1 MGHDAR
7 LKSHFLKGYMPDIVL
22 VFFANEILSTK
33 VVEIIGTE
41 KPSSLDNITL
51 SSCLISSTILVYF
64 NWLNYH
70 ADFLFPAFV
79 CRAGLFSAFEAAR
92 G

>member
-1 MGHDAR
+1 MGHDTR

-51 SSCLISSTILVYF
+51 PSCLISSTILVYF
-64 NWLNYH
+64 
-70 ADFLFPAFV
+70 
-79 CRAGLFSAFEAAR
+79 
-92 G
+92 

>member
-1 MGHDAR
+1 MGHDTR

-41 KPSSLDNITL
+41 NRLR
-51 SSCLISSTILVYF
+51 STISLCRLV
-64 NWLNYH
+64 
-70 ADFLFPAFV
+70 
-79 CRAGLFSAFEAAR
+79 
-92 G
+92 

>member
-33 VVEIIGTE
+33 VVENWKIQCKMPPKT
-41 KPSSLDNITL
+41 KRFYP
-51 SSCLISSTILVYF
+51 LV
-64 NWLNYH
+64 
-70 ADFLFPAFV
+70 PK
-79 CRAGLFSAFEAAR
+79 
-92 G
+92 

>member
-33 VVEIIGTE
+33 VVENHRDGKI
-41 KPSSLDNITL
+41 
-51 SSCLISSTILVYF
+51 VF
-64 NWLNYH
+64 
-70 ADFLFPAFV
+70 
-79 CRAGLFSAFEAAR
+79 AR
-92 G
+92 